1 MPPSESDRD
10 ALRRRRREQRRRLL
24 FDSSVPSPCI
34 SVCQME
40 EASGLCLGCRRTIDE
55 IRDWIILT
63 PEEKRAVLARI
74 EQRKGRL
81 AGAADAGE

>member
-1 MPPSESDRD
+1 MTEGAPDRE
-10 ALRRRRREQRRRLL
+10 AVRRRRREERRRML

-40 EASGLCLGCRRTIDE
+40 EATGLCLGCRRTIDE

-63 PEEKRAVLARI
+63 PEEKQAVLACI
-74 EQRKGRL
+74 AERKERL
-81 AGAADAGE
+81 AGGGGA

>member
-1 MPPSESDRD
+1 MPVSESERE
-10 ALRRRRREQRRRLL
+10 AQRRRRREERRRLL
-24 FDSSVPSPCI
+24 FESSVPSQCV
-34 SVCQME
+34 SVCQMD

-74 EQRKGRL
+74 EQRKQRL
-81 AGAADAGE
+81 ASAGDAGG